1 MRLDLIFSVRD
12 IYINSNLNPPTKFT
26 NSSRSI
32 ELKDILPWNIPQMIT
47 KTIPLSTRISRC
59 EFDGKSMESETT
71 TWSEFCIGGKT
82 IVEQK
87 LASEERNK
95 SKEQDY
101 ENHSLG
107 STRRKVNHLNKVI
120 WDRKIVTKFTRLIS
134 SAGIGKP
141 VLKIY
146 VKISKDKN
154 ISRWVDQEN
163 LIYIRWNR
171 IKNHAQ
177 NEEGDR

>member
-1 MRLDLIFSVRD
+1 
-12 IYINSNLNPPTKFT
+12 
-26 NSSRSI
+26 
-32 ELKDILPWNIPQMIT
+32 
-47 KTIPLSTRISRC
+47 
-59 EFDGKSMESETT
+59 MESETT
-71 TWSEFCIGGKT
+71 TWWEFCIGGKT

-120 WDRKIVTKFTRLIS
+120 LDRKIVTKFTRLIS

-171 IKNHAQ
+171 IKNRAQ